1 MGSHRGRPALT
12 DRLLTP
18 TQPSPSGGGQGG
30 GSGEALRSRRN
41 WQAIITIV
49 VVLLVSFLVI
59 LPLVFLVEESL
70 NTGDPMA
77 FPPAE
82 YGIANYFAIFDED
95 INVLVN
101 TAVIAVMATVM
112 AIVIGFSLAWIL
124 TRTNV
129 PGREKLE
136 RLMELPYY
144 MTPLVGALAW
154 SVIAGPKSGFVNQV
168 WKAWGGRT
176 DLVDI
181 YGHFGIAWVMAL
193 FEGTV
198 AFVMISASMKS
209 MDPALEESAR
219 VMGAS
224 KLRTMLTVT
233 LPLVMPGVLGAT
245 LFVFAEMLGS
255 FAAALVIGIPAR
267 IYVITT
273 AIWDSTLAY
282 PPDYGRASAMGL
294 ALFVV
299 MFAMLTFY
307 RSIIGRGSYATIT
320 GKAFRPRPMDMG
332 RLAWLLFGVCAL
344 YVLLAVVLPL
354 AALIFTSLQRFATVI
369 LSQAEF
375 TLANYRTALSLGP
388 VRAAMGNSLM
398 LGFGVAS
405 VGVLVMVILVWIIYR
420 SQLVGRGAI
429 EYLVMF
435 PQAVPRLVFGLA
447 LLWAWLNIPVPIY
460 GTLWLLA
467 LAYFTVMLPLG
478 VRTLAGVV
486 LQIDKSL
493 EECARVCGAGWVYQ
507 MRTVTLPLLKPG
519 ILAAWL
525 LIFMAC
531 VRELGVSVFLMGPN
545 AKVIA
550 PSIVN
555 AFATSGT
562 ELTAAMALIQTLT
575 VIVALMIL
583 FRLTRGATKEL
594 A

>member
-1 MGSHRGRPALT
+1 MTAITDSGVAPAAGRPA
-12 DRLLTP
+12 
-18 TQPSPSGGGQGG
+18 
-30 GSGEALRSRRN
+30 RN
-41 WQAIITIV
+41 WQPVVTGA
-49 VVLLVSFLVI
+49 VVLAVSFVVL
-59 LPLVFLVEESL
+59 LPLVFLVGESL
-70 NTGDPMA
+70 NVGDA
-77 FPPAE
+77 LTFPPEE
-82 YGIANYFAIFDED
+82 YGISNYIEMFQED
-95 INVLVN
+95 FYILTN
-101 TAVIAVMATVM
+101 TVSIAVMATVM
-112 AIVIGFSLAWIL
+112 AILIGFTLAWIL

-129 PGREKLE
+129 PGCEMLE
-136 RLMELPYY
+136 RLLELPYY

-154 SVIAGPKSGFVNQV
+154 AVLAAPKSGFFNQSWHYV
-168 WKAWGGRT
+168 GGT
-176 DLVDI
+176 GDIVDV
-181 YGHFGIAWVMAL
+181 YSMFGIAWIMAL

-224 KLRTMLTVT
+224 KLRTALTVT

-245 LFVFAEMLGS
+245 LFVLAEMLGS

-273 AIWDSTLAY
+273 SIWESTLSY
-282 PPDYGRASAMGL
+282 PPDYGRAAAMGL

-299 MFAMLTFY
+299 MFGMLTFY
-307 RSIIGRGSYATIT
+307 RWMVRRGSFATIT
-320 GKAFRPRPMDMG
+320 GKAFRPRTMDMG
-332 RLAWLLFGVCAL
+332 RLSWLLLGVCLL
-344 YVLLAVVLPL
+344 YILLAVVLPIG
-354 AALIFTSLQRFATVI
+354 ALILTSLQRFATVI

-375 TLANYRTALSLGP
+375 TFANYRIALGLGP
-388 VRAAMGNSLM
+388 VRTALFNSLT

-405 VGVLVMVILVWIIYR
+405 VGVLVMALIVWTIYR
-420 SQLVGRGAI
+420 SQLRGRGAI

-435 PQAVPRLVFGLA
+435 PQAVPRMVFGLA
-447 LLWAWLNIPVPIY
+447 LLWAWLNIPIPIY

-467 LAYFTVMLPLG
+467 LGYFTVMLPLG

-493 EECARVCGAGWVYQ
+493 EECARVCGASWGYQ
-507 MRTVTLPLLKPG
+507 MRSVTLPLLRPG

-550 PSIVN
+550 PSIVS
-555 AFATSGT
+555 AFASSGT
-562 ELTAAMALIQTLT
+562 ELTAAMALIQTAS
-575 VIVALMIL
+575 VVVALIIL
-583 FRLTRGATKEL
+583 FRLTRGMTKEL

>member
-1 MGSHRGRPALT
+1 LTLQSAEVLRP
-12 DRLLTP
+12 RW
-18 TQPSPSGGGQGG
+18 
-30 GSGEALRSRRN
+30 N
-41 WQAIITIV
+41 WQATITLV
-49 VVLLVSFLVI
+49 VVLAVGFLVI

-70 NTGDPMA
+70 NTGDPMS
-77 FPPAE
+77 FPPQA
-82 YGIANYFAIFDED
+82 YGIANYLAIFDED
-95 INVLVN
+95 IRVLWN
-101 TAVIAVMATVM
+101 TLLIAVMATVM
-112 AIVIGFSLAWIL
+112 AIVIGFALAWIL

-129 PGREKLE
+129 PGRAQLE

-154 SVIAGPKSGFVNQV
+154 AVIAGPKSGFVNQL
-168 WKAWGGRT
+168 WKRAGGGG

-181 YGHFGIAWVMAL
+181 YTHFGIAWVMAL

-198 AFVMISASMKS
+198 AFVMISAAMKS

-224 KLRTMLTVT
+224 KLRTTLTVT
-233 LPLVMPGVLGAT
+233 LPMVMPGVLGAT

-255 FAAALVIGIPAR
+255 FAAALVIGIPGR

-299 MFAMLTFY
+299 MFGMLTFY
-307 RSIIGRGSYATIT
+307 RRMISGGSFATIT
-320 GKAFRPRPMDMG
+320 GKAFRPRAMDMG
-332 RLAWLLFGVCAL
+332 RLAWVLFGVCCL
-344 YVLLAVVLPL
+344 YVFLAVVLPI
-354 AALIFTSLQRFATVI
+354 AALLFTSLQRFATVV
-369 LSQAEF
+369 LSQAQF
-375 TLANYRTALSLGP
+375 TLANYQTALSLGP
-388 VRAAMGNSLM
+388 VRTALVNSLM

-405 VGVLVMVILVWIIYR
+405 VGVLVMALLVWIIYR
-420 SQLVGRGAI
+420 SQLTGRGAI

-519 ILAAWL
+519 VIAAWL

-531 VRELGVSVFLMGPN
+531 VRELGASVFLMGPN

-562 ELTAAMALIQTLT
+562 ELTAAMALIQTFT
-575 VIVALMIL
+575 VIVALAIL

-594 A
+594 T

>member
-1 MGSHRGRPALT
+1 LT
-12 DRLLTP
+12 L
-18 TQPSPSGGGQGG
+18 QSA
-30 GSGEALRSRRN
+30 EALRPRWN
-41 WQAIITIV
+41 WQATITLV
-49 VVLLVSFLVI
+49 VVLAVGFLVI

-70 NTGDPMA
+70 NTGDPMS
-77 FPPAE
+77 FPPQA
-82 YGIANYFAIFDED
+82 YGIANYLAIFDED
-95 INVLVN
+95 IRVLWN
-101 TAVIAVMATVM
+101 TLLIAVMATVM
-112 AIVIGFSLAWIL
+112 AIVIGFALAWIL

-129 PGREKLE
+129 PGRAQLE

-154 SVIAGPKSGFVNQV
+154 AVIAGPKSGFVNQL
-168 WKAWGGRT
+168 WKRAGGGG

-181 YGHFGIAWVMAL
+181 YTHFGIAWVMAL

-198 AFVMISASMKS
+198 AFVMISAAMKS

-224 KLRTMLTVT
+224 KLRTTLTVT
-233 LPLVMPGVLGAT
+233 LPMVMPGVLGAT

-255 FAAALVIGIPAR
+255 FAAALVIGIPGR

-299 MFAMLTFY
+299 MFGMLTFY
-307 RSIIGRGSYATIT
+307 RRMISRGSFATIT
-320 GKAFRPRPMDMG
+320 GKAFRPRAMDMG
-332 RLAWLLFGVCAL
+332 RLAWLLFGVCCL
-344 YVLLAVVLPL
+344 YVFLAVVLPI
-354 AALIFTSLQRFATVI
+354 AALLFTSLQRFATVV
-369 LSQAEF
+369 LSQAQF
-375 TLANYRTALSLGP
+375 TLANYQTALSLGP
-388 VRAAMGNSLM
+388 VRTALVNSLM

-405 VGVLVMVILVWIIYR
+405 VGVLVMALLVWIIYR
-420 SQLVGRGAI
+420 SQLTGRGAI

-519 ILAAWL
+519 VIAAWL

-531 VRELGVSVFLMGPN
+531 VRELGASVFLMGPN

-562 ELTAAMALIQTLT
+562 ELTAAMALIQTFT
-575 VIVALMIL
+575 VIVALAIL

-594 A
+594 T

>member
-1 MGSHRGRPALT
+1 LAAKATELLRP
-12 DRLLTP
+12 RF
-18 TQPSPSGGGQGG
+18 
-30 GSGEALRSRRN
+30 N
-41 WQAIITIV
+41 WQALITLAVLLIV
-49 VVLLVSFLVI
+49 GFLVVLPV
-59 LPLVFLVEESL
+59 VFLVEESL

-77 FPPAE
+77 FPPQQ
-82 YGIANYFAIFDED
+82 YGIANYVAMFEED
-95 INVLVN
+95 LQVLINTV
-101 TAVIAVMATVM
+101 VIAVAATVM
-112 AIVIGFSLAWIL
+112 AILIGFTLAWIL

-136 RLMELPYY
+136 RLMELPYD

-154 SVIAGPKSGFVNQV
+154 AVLASPKSGFFNQM
-168 WKAWGGRT
+168 WRWAGGQG
-176 DLVDI
+176 DPFNI
-181 YGHFGIAWVMAL
+181 YSLMGIAWIMAL

-219 VMGAS
+219 VIGAS
-224 KLRTMLTVT
+224 KLRTALTVT

-267 IYVITT
+267 VYVITT
-273 AIWDSTLAY
+273 AIWDSTLSY
-282 PPDYGRASAMGL
+282 PPAYGRASAMGL
-294 ALFVV
+294 TLFAV
-299 MFAMLTFY
+299 MFAMLSFY
-307 RSIIGRGSYATIT
+307 RWIVSRGSFATIS

-332 RLAWLLFGVCAL
+332 RLGWLLFGVCAL
-344 YVLLAVVLPL
+344 YVLLAVVLPI
-354 AALIFTSLQRFATVI
+354 AALLLTSLERFATA
-369 LSQAEF
+369 LLHQAQF
-375 TLANYRTALSLGP
+375 TLANYEMALALGP
-388 VRAAMGNSLM
+388 VRTALVNSLM
-398 LGFGVAS
+398 LGFGVAT
-405 VGVLVMVILVWIIYR
+405 VGVFIMSLVVWIIYR
-420 SQLVGRGAI
+420 SQLKGRGAI

-447 LLWAWLNIPVPIY
+447 LLWAWLNMPIPIY

-478 VRTLAGVV
+478 VRTMAGVV

-493 EECARVCGAGWVYQ
+493 EECARVCGAGWVHQ

-531 VRELGVSVFLMGPN
+531 VRELGASVFLMGPN

-550 PSIVN
+550 PSIVS
-555 AFATSGT
+555 AFASSGI
-562 ELTAAMALIQTLT
+562 ELTAAMALIQTFT
-575 VIVALMIL
+575 VIVALVIL
-583 FRLTRGATKEL
+583 FRLTRGITKEL
-594 A
+594 S

>member
-1 MGSHRGRPALT
+1 LALVSSEV
-12 DRLLTP
+12 LKPKL
-18 TQPSPSGGGQGG
+18 
-30 GSGEALRSRRN
+30 N
-41 WQAIITIV
+41 WQAIISVAVMLIV
-49 VVLLVSFLVI
+49 GFLVL

-77 FPPAE
+77 FPPQE
-82 YGIANYFAIFDED
+82 YGLKNYIAIFDED
-95 INVLVN
+95 INVLFN
-101 TAVIAVMATVM
+101 TVIIAVMATVM
-112 AIVIGFSLAWIL
+112 AILIGFTLAWIL

-154 SVIAGPKSGFVNQV
+154 SIIAGPKSGFVNQI
-168 WKAWGGRT
+168 WKAFGGRS
-176 DLVDI
+176 DLVDV

-198 AFVMISASMKS
+198 AFVMIAASMKS

-273 AIWDSTLAY
+273 AIWDSTLSY

-294 ALFVV
+294 SLFVV
-299 MFAMLTFY
+299 MFGMLTFY
-307 RSIIGRGSYATIT
+307 RWQIARGSYTTIS

-332 RLAWLLFGVCAL
+332 RLAWLFFGVCLL
-344 YVLLAVVLPL
+344 YIALAVVLPL
-354 AALIFTSLQRFATVI
+354 AALILTSLQRFATVI

-375 TLANYRTALSLGP
+375 TLANYQTALSLGP
-388 VRAAMGNSLM
+388 VRIALANSLG
-398 LGFGVAS
+398 LGFGVAT
-405 VGVLVMVILVWIIYR
+405 VGVLLMVFLVWIIYR
-420 SQLVGRGAI
+420 SRIVGRGAI

-447 LLWAWLNIPVPIY
+447 LLWAWLNIPIPIY

-467 LAYFTVMLPLG
+467 LAYLTVMLPLG

-493 EECARVCGAGWVYQ
+493 EECARVCGAGWLYQ

-531 VRELGVSVFLMGPN
+531 VRELGTSVFLMGPN

-550 PSIVN
+550 PSIVA
-555 AFATSGT
+555 AFASSGT
-562 ELTAAMALIQTLT
+562 ELTAAMALIQTAT
-575 VIVALMIL
+575 VVVALVIL
-583 FRLTRGATKEL
+583 FRLSRGVTKEL
-594 A
+594 T

>member
-1 MGSHRGRPALT
+1 VPGASLT
-12 DRLLTP
+12 AT
-18 TQPSPSGGGQGG
+18 
-30 GSGEALRSRRN
+30 SGELKPRQN
-41 WQAIITIV
+41 WQLVISAAVIV
-49 VVLLVSFLVI
+49 VVAFLVL

-70 NTGDPMA
+70 NVGDPMA
-77 FPPAE
+77 FPPQE
-82 YGIANYFAIFDED
+82 FGLRNYVAIFDED
-95 INVLVN
+95 INVLYN
-101 TAVIAVMATVM
+101 TVIIAVMATVM
-112 AIVIGFSLAWIL
+112 AILIGFTLAWIL

-129 PGREKLE
+129 PGREFLE

-154 SVIAGPKSGFVNQV
+154 SVIAGPKSGFVNQI
-168 WKAWGGRT
+168 WKAGGGSG
-176 DLVDI
+176 DIVDI

-219 VMGAS
+219 VIGAS

-273 AIWDSTLAY
+273 AIWDSTLSY

-299 MFAMLTFY
+299 MFGMLTFY
-307 RSIIGRGSYATIT
+307 RWRIGRGTFTTIS

-332 RLAWLLFGVCAL
+332 RLAWLFLAFCLL
-344 YVLLAVVLPL
+344 YILVAVVLPL
-354 AALIFTSLQRFATVI
+354 AALILTSLQRFATVI

-375 TLANYRTALSLGP
+375 TWANYETALSLGP
-388 VRAAMGNSLM
+388 VRIALMNSLG
-398 LGFGVAS
+398 LGFGVAT
-405 VGVLVMVILVWIIYR
+405 VGVLLMAFLVWIIYR
-420 SQLVGRGAI
+420 SRIIGRGAI

-447 LLWAWLNIPVPIY
+447 LLWAWLNIPIPIY

-467 LAYFTVMLPLG
+467 IAYLTVMLPLG

-493 EECARVCGAGWVYQ
+493 EECARVCGAGWLYQ

-531 VRELGVSVFLMGPN
+531 VRELGASVLLMGPN

-555 AFATSGT
+555 AFASSGT
-562 ELTAAMALIQTLT
+562 ELTAAMALIQTAT
-575 VIVALMIL
+575 VVIALAIL
-583 FRLTRGATKEL
+583 FRLTRGVTREL
-594 A
+594 T

>member
-1 MGSHRGRPALT
+1 MNVEIIKP
-12 DRLLTP
+12 RL
-18 TQPSPSGGGQGG
+18 
-30 GSGEALRSRRN
+30 N
-41 WQAIITIV
+41 WQAIVSVAIMLV
-49 VVLLVSFLVI
+49 VAFLVL

-70 NTGDPMA
+70 NVGDPMA
-77 FPPAE
+77 FPPRE
-82 YGIANYFAIFDED
+82 FGLGNYVAIFDED

-101 TAVIAVMATVM
+101 TVIIAVMATVM
-112 AIVIGFSLAWIL
+112 AILIGFTLAWIL

-154 SVIAGPKSGFVNQV
+154 SIIAGPKSGFVNQI
-168 WKAWGGRT
+168 WKALGGSG
-176 DLVDI
+176 DLVDV

-198 AFVMISASMKS
+198 AFVMIAASMKS

-273 AIWDSTLAY
+273 AIWDSTLSY

-299 MFAMLTFY
+299 MFGMLTFY
-307 RSIIGRGSYATIT
+307 RWRINRGSFTTIS

-332 RLAWLLFGVCAL
+332 RLAWVFFAICLL
-344 YVLLAVVLPL
+344 YVALAVVLPL
-354 AALIFTSLQRFATVI
+354 GALILTSLQRFATVI

-388 VRAAMGNSLM
+388 IRIALGNSLM

-405 VGVLVMVILVWIIYR
+405 VGVLLMVFLVWIIYR
-420 SQLVGRGAI
+420 SKIVGRGAI

-447 LLWAWLNIPVPIY
+447 LLWAWLNIPIPIY

-467 LAYFTVMLPLG
+467 LAYLTVMLPLG

-493 EECARVCGAGWVYQ
+493 EECARVCGAGWLHQ

-550 PSIVN
+550 PSIVA
-555 AFATSGT
+555 AFASSGT
-562 ELTAAMALIQTLT
+562 ELTAAMALIQTAT
-575 VIVALMIL
+575 VVVALVIL
-583 FRLTRGATKEL
+583 FRLSRGVTKEL
-594 A
+594 T

>member
-1 MGSHRGRPALT
+1 VSAGV
-12 DRLLTP
+12 
-18 TQPSPSGGGQGG
+18 
-30 GSGEALRSRRN
+30 
-41 WQAIITIV
+41 IV
-49 VVLLVSFLVI
+49 VVAFLVL

-70 NTGDPMA
+70 NVGDPMA
-77 FPPAE
+77 FPPRE
-82 YGIANYFAIFDED
+82 FGLKNYVAIFDED
-95 INVLVN
+95 INVLFN
-101 TAVIAVMATVM
+101 TLIIAVMATIM
-112 AIVIGFSLAWIL
+112 AILIGFTLAWIL

-129 PGREKLE
+129 PGRELLE

-154 SVIAGPKSGFVNQV
+154 SVIAGPKSGFVNQI
-168 WKAWGGRT
+168 WKAWGGKG
-176 DLVDI
+176 DIVDV
-181 YGHFGIAWVMAL
+181 YGYFGIAWIMAL

-224 KLRTMLTVT
+224 KFRTMLTVT

-273 AIWDSTLAY
+273 AIWDSTLSY

-294 ALFVV
+294 MLFVV
-299 MFAMLTFY
+299 MFAMLSFY
-307 RSIIGRGSYATIT
+307 RWRINKGSFATIT

-332 RLAWLLFGVCAL
+332 RLAWLLLGVCIL
-344 YVLLAVVLPL
+344 YITLAVVLPI
-354 AALIFTSLQRFATVI
+354 AALIMTSLQRFATVI
-369 LSQAEF
+369 LSQAEW
-375 TLANYRTALSLGP
+375 TIANYQTALALGP
-388 VRAAMGNSLM
+388 IRGALANSLM

-405 VGVLVMVILVWIIYR
+405 VGVVLMVFLVWIIYR
-420 SQLVGRGAI
+420 SRIVGRGAI
-429 EYLVMF
+429 EYLAMF

-447 LLWAWLNIPVPIY
+447 LLWAWLNIPIPIY

-467 LAYFTVMLPLG
+467 LAYLTVMLPLG

-493 EECARVCGAGWVYQ
+493 EECARVCGAGWLYQ
-507 MRTVTLPLLKPG
+507 MRTVTLPLLRPG

-531 VRELGVSVFLMGPN
+531 VRELGVSVFLMGPD
-545 AKVIA
+545 ARVIA
-550 PSIVN
+550 PSIVS
-555 AFATSGT
+555 AFASSGT
-562 ELTAAMALIQTLT
+562 ELTAAMALIQTAT
-575 VIVALMIL
+575 VVAALVIL
-583 FRLTRGATKEL
+583 FRLTRGVTKEMS
-594 A
+594 

>member
-1 MGSHRGRPALT
+1 MISA
-12 DRLLTP
+12 
-18 TQPSPSGGGQGG
+18 
-30 GSGEALRSRRN
+30 
-41 WQAIITIV
+41 AIIV
-49 VVLLVSFLVI
+49 VVAFLVL
-59 LPLVFLVEESL
+59 LPMVFLVEESL
-70 NTGDPMA
+70 NVGDPMA
-77 FPPAE
+77 FPPRQ
-82 YGIANYFAIFDED
+82 YGIANYIAMFDED
-95 INVLVN
+95 INVLLN
-101 TAVIAVMATVM
+101 TVEIAVMATIM
-112 AIVIGFSLAWIL
+112 AILIGFTLAWIL

-129 PGREKLE
+129 RGREFLE

-154 SVIAGPKSGFVNQV
+154 AVIAGPKSGFVNQL
-168 WKAWGGRT
+168 WHAWGFKG
-176 DLVDI
+176 DI
-181 YGHFGIAWVMAL
+181 VNVYGHFGIAWIMAL

-273 AIWDSTLAY
+273 AIWDSTLSY

-294 ALFVV
+294 SLFVV
-299 MFAMLTFY
+299 MFGMLTFY
-307 RSIIGRGSYATIT
+307 RWRINKGSYATIT

-332 RLAWLLFGVCAL
+332 RLTWVLLGFCLL
-344 YVLLAVVLPL
+344 YVALAVVLPL
-354 AALIFTSLQRFATVI
+354 AALILTSLQRFATVI
-369 LSQAEF
+369 LSQAEW
-375 TLANYRTALSLGP
+375 TIANYQTALALGP
-388 VRAAMGNSLM
+388 IRVAIGNSLL

-405 VGVLVMVILVWIIYR
+405 IGVILMALLVWIIYR
-420 SQLVGRGAI
+420 SRIRGSGAI

-447 LLWAWLNIPVPIY
+447 LLWAWLNIPIPIY

-467 LAYFTVMLPLG
+467 LAYLTVMLPLG

-493 EECARVCGAGWVYQ
+493 EECARVCGAGWAYQ
-507 MRTVTLPLLKPG
+507 MRTVTLPLLRPG

-531 VRELGVSVFLMGPN
+531 VRELGTSVFLMGPD
-545 AKVIA
+545 ARVIA
-550 PSIVN
+550 PSIVS
-555 AFATSGT
+555 AFASSGT
-562 ELTAAMALIQTLT
+562 ELTAAMALIQTGT
-575 VIVALMIL
+575 VVLALVIL
-583 FRLTRGATKEL
+583 FRLTRGVTKEMT
-594 A
+594 

>member
-1 MGSHRGRPALT
+1 MSLSFIKP
-12 DRLLTP
+12 RL
-18 TQPSPSGGGQGG
+18 
-30 GSGEALRSRRN
+30 N
-41 WQAIITIV
+41 WQAIV
-49 VVLLVSFLVI
+49 SVAVMLVVAFLVVL
-59 LPLVFLVEESL
+59 PMVFLVEESL
-70 NTGDPMA
+70 NVGDPMA
-77 FPPAE
+77 FPPQE
-82 YGIANYFAIFDED
+82 YGIRNYIAMFDED
-95 INVLVN
+95 FNVLVN
-101 TAVIAVMATVM
+101 TVVIALMATVM
-112 AIVIGFSLAWIL
+112 AILIGFTLAWIL

-129 PGREKLE
+129 PGRDKLE

-154 SVIAGPKSGFVNQV
+154 SIIAGPKSGFINQL
-168 WKAWGGRT
+168 WKAGGNSG

-181 YGHFGIAWVMAL
+181 YSHFGIAWIMAL

-198 AFVMISASMKS
+198 AFVMIAASMKS

-273 AIWDSTLAY
+273 AIWDSTLSY

-299 MFAMLTFY
+299 MFGTLTFY
-307 RSIIGRGSYATIT
+307 RWRINKGSFTTIS

-332 RLAWLLFGVCAL
+332 RLAWLFFGVCAL
-344 YVLLAVVLPL
+344 YILVAVVLPL
-354 AALIFTSLQRFATVI
+354 SALIFTSLQRFATVI

-375 TLANYRTALSLGP
+375 TLANYQTALSLGP
-388 VRAAMGNSLM
+388 VRVALVNSLS
-398 LGFGVAS
+398 LGFGVAT
-405 VGVLVMVILVWIIYR
+405 VGVVLMAFLVWIIYR
-420 SQLVGRGAI
+420 SRIVGRGVI

-447 LLWAWLNIPVPIY
+447 LLWAWINMPVSIY

-467 LAYFTVMLPLG
+467 IAYLTVMLPLG

-493 EECARVCGAGWVYQ
+493 EECARVCGASWLYQ

-550 PSIVN
+550 PSIVA
-555 AFATSGT
+555 AFASSGT
-562 ELTAAMALIQTLT
+562 ELTAAMALIQTAT
-575 VIVALMIL
+575 VIVALVIL
-583 FRLTRGATKEL
+583 FRLSRGATKEL
-594 A
+594 T

>member
-1 MGSHRGRPALT
+1 LSVRGGAEPALAFVK
-12 DRLLTP
+12 
-18 TQPSPSGGGQGG
+18 
-30 GSGEALRSRRN
+30 GEARRSRLGL
-41 WQAIITIV
+41 QAV
-49 VVLLVSFLVI
+49 VTVAILLVVGFLVI
-59 LPLVFLVEESL
+59 LPMVFLVEASL
-70 NTGDPMA
+70 NVGDPMA
-77 FPPAE
+77 FPPEA
-82 YGIANYFAIFDED
+82 YGLANYFAIFEED
-95 INVLVN
+95 IRVLWN
-101 TAVIAVMATVM
+101 TLIIAVMATVM
-112 AIVIGFSLAWIL
+112 AILIGFALAWIL

-129 PGREKLE
+129 PGRDKLE
-136 RLMELPYY
+136 RLLELPYY

-154 SVIAGPKSGFVNQV
+154 AVIAGPKSGFINQL
-168 WKAWGGRT
+168 WSSAGGSGN
-176 DLVDI
+176 LVDV
-181 YGHFGIAWVMAL
+181 YSHFGIAWIMAL

-224 KLRTMLTVT
+224 KLRTTLTVT
-233 LPLVMPGVLGAT
+233 LPMVMPGVLGAT

-299 MFAMLTFY
+299 MFGMLTFY
-307 RSIIGRGSYATIT
+307 RWMVGRGSFATIT

-332 RLAWLLFGVCAL
+332 RLAWVLFGVCCL
-344 YVLLAVVLPL
+344 YIFLAVILPI
-354 AALIFTSLQRFATVI
+354 AALLMTSLQRFATVI

-375 TLANYRTALSLGP
+375 TLANYQTALGLGP
-388 VRAAMGNSLM
+388 VRQAMVNSLM

-405 VGVLVMVILVWIIYR
+405 VGVLIMVVLVWIIYR
-420 SQLVGRGAI
+420 SQLRGRGAI
-429 EYLVMF
+429 EYLAMF

-447 LLWAWLNIPVPIY
+447 LLWAWLNIPIPIY

-493 EECARVCGAGWVYQ
+493 EECARVCGAGWGYQ

-531 VRELGVSVFLMGPN
+531 VRELGTSVFLMGPN

-555 AFATSGT
+555 AFASSGT
-562 ELTAAMALIQTLT
+562 ELTAAMALIQTAT
-575 VIVALMIL
+575 VIVALIIL
-583 FRLTRGATKEL
+583 FRLTRGVTKEL
-594 A
+594 S

>member
-1 MGSHRGRPALT
+1 MAFV
-12 DRLLTP
+12 
-18 TQPSPSGGGQGG
+18 
-30 GSGEALRSRRN
+30 SGEILKPRRN
-41 WQAIITIV
+41 WQAIITV
-49 VVLLVSFLVI
+49 VILLAVGFLVI

-70 NTGDPMA
+70 NIGDPMS
-77 FPPAE
+77 FPPEA
-82 YGIANYFAIFDED
+82 YGIRNYLAIFDED
-95 INVLVN
+95 ITVLWN
-101 TAVIAVMATVM
+101 TVIIAVMATVM
-112 AIVIGFSLAWIL
+112 AILIGFTLAWIL

-154 SVIAGPKSGFVNQV
+154 AVIAGPKSGFANQL
-168 WKAWGGRT
+168 WKGAGGGG

-181 YGHFGIAWVMAL
+181 YTHFGIAWVMAL

-224 KLRTMLTVT
+224 KLRTTLTVT

-255 FAAALVIGIPAR
+255 FAAALVIGIPGR

-273 AIWDSTLAY
+273 AIWDSTLSY

-299 MFAMLTFY
+299 MFGMLTFY
-307 RSIIGRGSYATIT
+307 RRVIARGSFATIT

-332 RLAWLLFGVCAL
+332 RLAWLLFAFCML
-344 YVLLAVVLPL
+344 YVLLAVVLPIG
-354 AALIFTSLQRFATVI
+354 ALLFTSLQRFATVI

-375 TLANYRTALSLGP
+375 TLANYQTALALGP
-388 VRAAMGNSLM
+388 VRTAMANSLM

-420 SQLVGRGAI
+420 SQLVGRGSI

-447 LLWAWLNIPVPIY
+447 LLWAWINIPIPIY

-519 ILAAWL
+519 MLAAWL

-531 VRELGVSVFLMGPN
+531 VRELGASVFLMGPN
-545 AKVIA
+545 SKVIA

-562 ELTAAMALIQTLT
+562 ELTAAMALIQTFT
-575 VIVALMIL
+575 VIVALVIL
-583 FRLTRGATKEL
+583 FRLTRGMTREL
-594 A
+594 T

>member
-1 MGSHRGRPALT
+1 MTAITDSGVAPAAGRPA
-12 DRLLTP
+12 
-18 TQPSPSGGGQGG
+18 
-30 GSGEALRSRRN
+30 RN
-41 WQAIITIV
+41 WQPVVTGA
-49 VVLLVSFLVI
+49 VVLVVSFVVL
-59 LPLVFLVEESL
+59 LPLVFLVGESL
-70 NTGDPMA
+70 NVGDA
-77 FPPAE
+77 LTFPPEE
-82 YGIANYFAIFDED
+82 YGISNYIEMFQED
-95 INVLVN
+95 LYILTN
-101 TAVIAVMATVM
+101 TVSIAVMATVM
-112 AIVIGFSLAWIL
+112 AILIGFTLAWIL

-129 PGREKLE
+129 PGRERLE
-136 RLMELPYY
+136 RLLELPYY

-154 SVIAGPKSGFVNQV
+154 AVLAAPKSGFFNQLWHYV
-168 WKAWGGRT
+168 GGT
-176 DLVDI
+176 GDVVDV
-181 YGHFGIAWVMAL
+181 YSMFGIAWIMAL

-224 KLRTMLTVT
+224 KLRTALTVT

-273 AIWDSTLAY
+273 SIWESTLSY
-282 PPDYGRASAMGL
+282 PPDYGRAAAMGL

-299 MFAMLTFY
+299 MFGMLTFY
-307 RSIIGRGSYATIT
+307 RWMVRRGSFATIT
-320 GKAFRPRPMDMG
+320 GKAFRPRTMDMG
-332 RLAWLLFGVCAL
+332 RLSWLLLGVCLL
-344 YVLLAVVLPL
+344 YILLAVALPIG
-354 AALIFTSLQRFATVI
+354 ALILTSLQRFATVI

-375 TLANYRTALSLGP
+375 TLANYRIALGLGP
-388 VRAAMGNSLM
+388 VRTALFNSLT

-405 VGVLVMVILVWIIYR
+405 VGVLVMALIVWTIYR
-420 SQLVGRGAI
+420 SQLRGRGAI

-435 PQAVPRLVFGLA
+435 PQAVPRMVFGLA
-447 LLWAWLNIPVPIY
+447 LLWAWLNIPIPIY

-467 LAYFTVMLPLG
+467 LGYFTVMLPLG

-493 EECARVCGAGWVYQ
+493 EECARVCGASWGYQ
-507 MRTVTLPLLKPG
+507 MRSVTLPLLRPG

-550 PSIVN
+550 PSIVS
-555 AFATSGT
+555 AFASSGT
-562 ELTAAMALIQTLT
+562 ELTAAMALIQTAS
-575 VIVALMIL
+575 VVVALIIL
-583 FRLTRGATKEL
+583 FRLTRGMTKEL

>member
-1 MGSHRGRPALT
+1 VLT
-12 DRLLTP
+12 A
-18 TQPSPSGGGQGG
+18 
-30 GSGEALRSRRN
+30 EALRPRRN
-41 WQAIITIV
+41 WQAIITLVI
-49 VVLLVSFLVI
+49 LLVVGFLVI
-59 LPLVFLVEESL
+59 LPMVFLVGESL
-70 NTGDPMA
+70 NIGDPMS
-77 FPPAE
+77 FPPEA
-82 YGIANYFAIFDED
+82 YGIANYLAILEED
-95 INVLVN
+95 VNVLVN
-101 TAVIAVMATVM
+101 TVIIAVMATVM
-112 AIVIGFSLAWIL
+112 AIVIGFTLAWIL

-129 PGREKLE
+129 PGRDKLE

-154 SVIAGPKSGFVNQV
+154 SIIAGPKSGFVNQL
-168 WKAWGGRT
+168 WKGAGGAG
-176 DLVDI
+176 DLVDV
-181 YGHFGIAWVMAL
+181 YTYFGIAWVMAL

-198 AFVMISASMKS
+198 AFVMIAASMKS

-224 KLRTMLTVT
+224 KLRTTLTVT
-233 LPLVMPGVLGAT
+233 LPLVMPGVLGAS

-255 FAAALVIGIPAR
+255 FAAALVLGIPGR

-273 AIWDSTLAY
+273 AIWDSTLSY

-299 MFAMLTFY
+299 MFGMLTFY
-307 RSIIGRGSYATIT
+307 RRVIARGSFATIT

-332 RLAWLLFGVCAL
+332 RITWVLFSVCLL
-344 YVLLAVVLPL
+344 YVLLAVVLPI
-354 AALIFTSLQRFATVI
+354 AALVFTSLQRFATVI

-375 TLANYRTALSLGP
+375 TLANYQTALSLGP
-388 VRAAMGNSLM
+388 VRTAMGNSLM

-420 SQLVGRGAI
+420 SQLVGRGAV

-447 LLWAWLNIPVPIY
+447 LLWAWLNIPIPIY

-519 ILAAWL
+519 MLAAWL

-531 VRELGVSVFLMGPN
+531 VRELGASVFLMGPN

-550 PSIVN
+550 PSIVA
-555 AFATSGT
+555 AFASSGT
-562 ELTAAMALIQTLT
+562 ELTAAMALIQTFT
-575 VIVALMIL
+575 VIVALAIL
-583 FRLTRGATKEL
+583 FRLTRGVTKEL
-594 A
+594 S

>member
-1 MGSHRGRPALT
+1 
-12 DRLLTP
+12 
-18 TQPSPSGGGQGG
+18 
-30 GSGEALRSRRN
+30 
-41 WQAIITIV
+41 
-49 VVLLVSFLVI
+49 
-59 LPLVFLVEESL
+59 
-70 NTGDPMA
+70 
-77 FPPAE
+77 
-82 YGIANYFAIFDED
+82 
-95 INVLVN
+95 
-101 TAVIAVMATVM
+101 
-112 AIVIGFSLAWIL
+112 
-124 TRTNV
+124 
-129 PGREKLE
+129 
-136 RLMELPYY
+136 MELPYY

-168 WKAWGGRT
+168 WKALGGAG

-181 YGHFGIAWVMAL
+181 YGYFGIAWVMAL

-219 VMGAS
+219 VIGAS
-224 KLRTMLTVT
+224 KLRTTLTVT

-273 AIWDSTLAY
+273 AIWDSTLSY

-299 MFAMLTFY
+299 MFGMLSFY
-307 RSIIGRGSYATIT
+307 RWRINKGSYTTIT

-332 RLAWLLFGVCAL
+332 RLAWLLLGLCIL
-344 YVLLAVVLPL
+344 YIALAVVLPL
-354 AALIFTSLQRFATVI
+354 AALVLTSLQRFATVI
-369 LSQAEF
+369 LDQAQW
-375 TLANYRTALSLGP
+375 TLANYRTALELGP
-388 VRAAMGNSLM
+388 IRVALGNSLM
-398 LGFGVAS
+398 LGFGVATI
-405 VGVLVMVILVWIIYR
+405 GVVLMALLVWIIYR
-420 SQLVGRGAI
+420 SRIVGRGAI

-447 LLWAWLNIPVPIY
+447 LLWAWLNIPIPIY

-467 LAYFTVMLPLG
+467 IAYLTVMLPLG

-531 VRELGVSVFLMGPN
+531 VRELGTSVFLMGPD
-545 AKVIA
+545 ARVIA
-550 PSIVN
+550 PSIVA
-555 AFATSGT
+555 AFASSGT
-562 ELTAAMALIQTLT
+562 ELTAAMALIQTAT
-575 VIVALMIL
+575 VVIALAIL

>member
-1 MGSHRGRPALT
+1 MTAITDASVPRPLGRPA
-12 DRLLTP
+12 
-18 TQPSPSGGGQGG
+18 
-30 GSGEALRSRRN
+30 RN
-41 WQAIITIV
+41 WQPAVTAA
-49 VVLLVSFLVI
+49 VVLVVSLLVL

-70 NTGDPMA
+70 NVGDA
-77 FPPAE
+77 LTFPPEA
-82 YGIANYFAIFDED
+82 YGISNYIEMFQED
-95 INVLVN
+95 LGILTN
-101 TAVIAVMATVM
+101 TVSIAVMATIM
-112 AIVIGFSLAWIL
+112 AILIGFTLAWIL

-129 PGREKLE
+129 PGRERLE

-154 SVIAGPKSGFVNQV
+154 AVLAAPKSGFFNQL
-168 WKAWGGRT
+168 WHYIGGPG
-176 DLVDI
+176 DIVDV
-181 YGHFGIAWVMAL
+181 YSMFGIAWIMAL

-224 KLRTMLTVT
+224 KLRTALTVT
-233 LPLVMPGVLGAT
+233 LPLVMPGVLGAM

-273 AIWDSTLAY
+273 SIWESTLSY
-282 PPDYGRASAMGL
+282 PPDYGRAAAMGL

-299 MFAMLTFY
+299 MFGMLTFY
-307 RSIIGRGSYATIT
+307 RWMVRRGSFATIT
-320 GKAFRPRPMDMG
+320 GKAFRPRAMDMG
-332 RLAWLLFGVCAL
+332 RLSWLLLGVCLL
-344 YVLLAVVLPL
+344 YIFLAVVLPIG
-354 AALIFTSLQRFATVI
+354 ALILTSLQRFATVI

-375 TLANYRTALSLGP
+375 TFANYRMALGLGP
-388 VRAAMGNSLM
+388 VRTALFNSLT

-405 VGVLVMVILVWIIYR
+405 VGVLVMALIVWIIYR
-420 SQLVGRGAI
+420 SQLRGRGAI

-435 PQAVPRLVFGLA
+435 PQAVPRMVFGLA
-447 LLWAWLNIPVPIY
+447 LLWAWLNIPIPIY

-467 LAYFTVMLPLG
+467 LGYFTVMLPLG

-493 EECARVCGAGWVYQ
+493 EECARVCGASWGYQ
-507 MRTVTLPLLKPG
+507 MRSVTLPLLRPG

-550 PSIVN
+550 PSIVS
-555 AFATSGT
+555 AFASSGT
-562 ELTAAMALIQTLT
+562 ELTAAMALIQTAS
-575 VIVALMIL
+575 VVVALIIL
-583 FRLTRGATKEL
+583 FRLTRGMTKEL

>member
-1 MGSHRGRPALT
+1 LT
-12 DRLLTP
+12 L
-18 TQPSPSGGGQGG
+18 QSA
-30 GSGEALRSRRN
+30 EALRPRWN
-41 WQAIITIV
+41 WQAIITLV
-49 VVLLVSFLVI
+49 VVLAVGFLVV

-70 NTGDPMA
+70 NTGDPMS
-77 FPPAE
+77 FPPQA
-82 YGIANYFAIFDED
+82 YGIANYLAIFDED
-95 INVLVN
+95 IRVLWN
-101 TAVIAVMATVM
+101 TLFIAVMATVM
-112 AIVIGFSLAWIL
+112 AILIGFTLAWIL

-129 PGREKLE
+129 PGRALLE

-154 SVIAGPKSGFVNQV
+154 AVIAGPKSGFVNQL
-168 WKAWGGRT
+168 WKRAGGGG

-181 YGHFGIAWVMAL
+181 YTHFGIAWVMAL

-198 AFVMISASMKS
+198 AFVMISAAMKS

-233 LPLVMPGVLGAT
+233 LPMVMPGVLGAT

-255 FAAALVIGIPAR
+255 FAAALVIGIPGR

-273 AIWDSTLAY
+273 AIWDSTLAF

-299 MFAMLTFY
+299 MFGMLTFY
-307 RSIIGRGSYATIT
+307 RRMIRSGSFATIT
-320 GKAFRPRPMDMG
+320 GKAFRPRAMDMG
-332 RLAWLLFGVCAL
+332 RLAWVLFGVCCL
-344 YVLLAVVLPL
+344 YVFLAVVLPI
-354 AALIFTSLQRFATVI
+354 AALLFTSLQRFATVV
-369 LSQAEF
+369 LSQAQF
-375 TLANYRTALSLGP
+375 TLANYQTALALGP
-388 VRAAMGNSLM
+388 VRTALVNSLM
-398 LGFGVAS
+398 LGLGVAS
-405 VGVLVMVILVWIIYR
+405 VGVLVMALLVWIIYR
-420 SQLVGRGAI
+420 SQLTGRGAI

-519 ILAAWL
+519 VIAAWL

-531 VRELGVSVFLMGPN
+531 VRELGASVFLMGPN

-555 AFATSGT
+555 AFASSGT
-562 ELTAAMALIQTLT
+562 ELTAAMALVQTFT

-583 FRLTRGATKEL
+583 FRLTRGVTKEL
-594 A
+594 T